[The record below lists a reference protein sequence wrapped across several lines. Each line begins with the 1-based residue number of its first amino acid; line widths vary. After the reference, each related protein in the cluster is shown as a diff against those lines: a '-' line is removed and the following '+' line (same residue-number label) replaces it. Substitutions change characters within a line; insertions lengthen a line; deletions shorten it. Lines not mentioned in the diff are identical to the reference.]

1 MVRWNLAFLKIALV
15 LGAFA
20 MPLVAS
26 GAALRWE

>member
-20 MPLVAS
+20 VLLVSS
-26 GAALRWE
+26 GACLRWD